1 MVCGKQF
8 CLRNKKKKKKTSAL
22 CEDRTDQIKLRDL
35 RAAYCTNEVLTKF
48 RGNKYMFKHFSIF
61 FSHESTK
68 PKNYISLLIRVPH
81 CFFPKENTRQTLRHI
96 LALIIYVCIYIYIYI
111 YIYTYIY
118 IHVRKS
124 GILVA
129 EVTLSQGLSLTL
141 GDNSTRSS
149 LKIYEDT
156 RKLVD
161 GIFTFNFSYHFCV

>member
-1 MVCGKQF
+1 MITLSDRSIQVRDIWLHVLLIKIKHFPVYHIMVCGKQF

-96 LALIIYVCIYIYIYI
+96 LALIIYVCIYIYLFHESHIFFCY
-111 YIYTYIY
+111 
-118 IHVRKS
+118 
-124 GILVA
+124 
-129 EVTLSQGLSLTL
+129 
-141 GDNSTRSS
+141 STSF
-149 LKIYEDT
+149 I
-156 RKLVD
+156 
-161 GIFTFNFSYHFCV
+161 